1 LKKNNYSVTHLSYR
15 QRWGHPPV
23 AVPAAGHRINNDIAH
38 AAIVSWAAAG
48 RTMNGPILM
57 TPEVD
62 DNSLQ
67 AKCLMKRKSV
77 AGATHCRTDI
87 VSVAMVSAVVY
98 KLLHHHNTS
107 HITIA

>member
-1 LKKNNYSVTHLSYR
+1 
-15 QRWGHPPV
+15 
-23 AVPAAGHRINNDIAH
+23 
-38 AAIVSWAAAG
+38 
-48 RTMNGPILM
+48 
-57 TPEVD
+57 
-62 DNSLQ
+62 
-67 AKCLMKRKSV
+67 MKRKSV